1 MLSLPRMRL
10 LILER
15 LAGCTQCKKQ
25 LRTGL
30 FGAIIFAAATVAAS
44 AAGQIAETA
53 SVIPNPAAGSPQ
65 ANAEAAPVQAAIQEH
80 PLIPALEM
88 AKRTLANIDAN
99 VKDYSATI
107 VKRERI
113 DGKLGDPE
121 YAMIKVR
128 QHPFSVYMYFLAPNN
143 LVGQECMYV
152 EGANNGNMFAHAAPN
167 TLRGK
172 FGTVSLAP
180 NSAMAMKDQR
190 YPITELG
197 VANLTKRLIEVGEH
211 DKQYGECDV
220 KFYQGAKVNGR
231 VCTMIEVTHP
241 VARRNF
247 LFNVARIYLDDQ
259 LQLPIRYE
267 AYEWP
272 AQAGG
277 PPVLLEE
284 YTYMN
289 LQTNQGF
296 TDADFDVHNPNYH
309 FNVK

>member
-1 MLSLPRMRL
+1 MRFLPRTWSRVEGL
-10 LILER
+10 LAKSCKLNNRER
-15 LAGCTQCKKQ
+15 IGFFRTAAISAVLAST
-25 LRTGL
+25 
-30 FGAIIFAAATVAAS
+30 AIAS
-44 AAGQIAETA
+44 GEIAETA
-53 SVIPNPAAGSPQ
+53 SINPQDAATVQNAPPQ
-65 ANAEAAPVQAAIQEH
+65 VAAQEH
-80 PLIPALEM
+80 PLIPALKM
-88 AKRTLANIDAN
+88 AYQTKQVIDTTL
-99 VKDYSATI
+99 KDYSATV
-107 VKRERI
+107 VKHERI
-113 DGKLGDPE
+113 DGKLSEPE

-128 QHPFSVYMYFLAPNN
+128 QQPFSVYMYFLSPKN
-143 LVGQECMYV
+143 LEGQECMFV
-152 EGANNGNMFAHAAPN
+152 DGANDGKMFAHAPPG

-190 YPITELG
+190 YPITEIG
-197 VANLTKRLIEVGEH
+197 IANLTKRLIEVGEH

-231 VCTMIEVTHP
+231 VCTMIQVTHP
-241 VARRNF
+241 VPRRNF
-247 LFNVARIYLDDQ
+247 LFNVARIYVDDQ

-272 AQAGG
+272 AQEGG
-277 PPVLLEE
+277 APVLLEE

-289 LQTNQGF
+289 LQINQGF

>member
-1 MLSLPRMRL
+1 VCFSSALT
-10 LILER
+10 IL
-15 LAGCTQCKKQ
+15 AVV
-25 LRTGL
+25 
-30 FGAIIFAAATVAAS
+30 AIATR

-53 SVIPNPAAGSPQ
+53 SLPAQNP
-65 ANAEAAPVQAAIQEH
+65 EAVQSAPAQMVAQQH

-88 AKRTLANIDAN
+88 AYKTKQNIDAN
-99 VKDYSATI
+99 VKDYSATV
-107 VKRERI
+107 VKHERI

-121 YAMIKVR
+121 YAFIKVR
-128 QHPFSVYMYFLAPNN
+128 QQPFSVYMYFLSPKN
-143 LVGQECMYV
+143 LEGQECMFM
-152 EGANNGNMFAHAAPN
+152 EGANNGNMFAHAAPG
-167 TLRGK
+167 TLRGR

-190 YPITELG
+190 YPITEIG

-211 DKQYGECDV
+211 DKEFGECDV
-220 KFYQGAKVNGR
+220 KFFQGAKVNGR
-231 VCTMIEVTHP
+231 VCTMIQVTHP
-241 VARRNF
+241 IPRRNF

-277 PPVLLEE
+277 DPVLLEE

-296 TDADFDVHNPNYH
+296 TNADFDVHNPNYH